1 MLLRM
6 KRILLL
12 LYLTMLCM
20 LGYSQKYAVV
30 DSEYILKKIPNYKAA
45 LEQLDKLA
53 QQYQNDVQ
61 QKFEGVDQA
70 YRAYQA
76 EKVLLTEAQKKNKEA
91 DLQQKELDANELQRK
106 YFGPEGLMIKKREEL
121 LKPFYDQIFGAVKE
135 LATDGGYSLI
145 LDKANNPS
153 VMFASP
159 KIDKSDEVLQKLGYK

>member
-1 MLLRM
+1 M

-12 LYLTMLCM
+12 TLLMTICV

-45 LEQLDKLA
+45 IEQLDKLA
-53 QQYQNDVQ
+53 QLYQKDVQ
-61 QKFEGVDQA
+61 AKFDDADQA

-76 EKVLLTEAQKKNKEA
+76 EKVLLTEVQRRNREAELQKKEF
-91 DLQQKELDANELQRK
+91 DANELQRK
-106 YFGPEGLMIKKREEL
+106 YFGPEGLMVKKREEL
-121 LKPFYDQIFGAVKE
+121 LKPFYDQIFSAVKE
-135 LATDGGYSLI
+135 LAADGNYSLI

>member
-1 MLLRM
+1 M

-12 LYLTMLCM
+12 TFLMMLCM

-53 QQYQNDVQ
+53 QLYQKDVQ
-61 QKFEGVDQA
+61 SKFDDVDQA

-76 EKVLLTEAQKKNKEA
+76 EKVLLTEAQKRNREA
-91 DLQQKELDANELQRK
+91 ELQKKELDANELQRK
-106 YFGPEGLMIKKREEL
+106 YFGPEGLMLKKREEL
-121 LKPFYDQIFGAVKE
+121 LRPFYDQVFSAVKE

>member
-1 MLLRM
+1 M
-6 KRILLL
+6 KRSLLFVFL
-12 LYLTMLCM
+12 MVLC
-20 LGYSQKYAVV
+20 LHGFSQKYAVV

-53 QQYQNDVQ
+53 EQYQKDVQ
-61 QKFEGVDQA
+61 SRFDELDQA

-76 EKVLLTEAQKKNKEA
+76 EKVLLTEAQKRTREA
-91 DLQQKELDANELQRK
+91 ELQKRELDANELQRK
-106 YFGPEGLMIKKREEL
+106 YFGPEGVMLRKREEL
-121 LKPFYDQIFGAVKE
+121 LKPFYDQIFSAVKE
-135 LATDGGYSLI
+135 LASEGSYSLI

>member
-1 MLLRM
+1 MLLS
-6 KRILLL
+6 
-12 LYLTMLCM
+12 M

-45 LEQLDKLA
+45 LEQLDKLT
-53 QQYQNDVQ
+53 QLYQKDVQ
-61 QKFEGVDQA
+61 SKFDDLDQA

-76 EKVLLTEAQKKNKEA
+76 EKVLLTEAQKRNRETE
-91 DLQQKELDANELQRK
+91 LQKKELDANELQRK
-106 YFGPEGLMIKKREEL
+106 YFGPDGLMMKKREEL
-121 LKPFYDQIFGAVKE
+121 LKPFYDQIFSAVKE

>member
-1 MLLRM
+1 MT
-6 KRILLL
+6 I
-12 LYLTMLCM
+12 CV

-45 LEQLDKLA
+45 IEQLDKLA
-53 QQYQNDVQ
+53 QLYQKDVQ
-61 QKFEGVDQA
+61 AKFDDADQA

-76 EKVLLTEAQKKNKEA
+76 EKVLLTEVQRRNREAELQKKEF
-91 DLQQKELDANELQRK
+91 DANELQRK
-106 YFGPEGLMIKKREEL
+106 YFGPEGLMVKKREEL
-121 LKPFYDQIFGAVKE
+121 LKPFYDQIFSAVKE
-135 LATDGGYSLI
+135 LAADGNYSLI

>member
-1 MLLRM
+1 MLLTFLM
-6 KRILLL
+6 
-12 LYLTMLCM
+12 MLCM

-53 QQYQNDVQ
+53 QLYQKDVQ
-61 QKFEGVDQA
+61 SKFDDVDQA

-76 EKVLLTEAQKKNKEA
+76 EKVLLTEAQKRNREA
-91 DLQQKELDANELQRK
+91 ELQKKELDANELQRK
-106 YFGPEGLMIKKREEL
+106 YFGPDGLMLKKREEL
-121 LKPFYDQIFGAVKE
+121 LKPFYDQVFSAVKE

>member
-1 MLLRM
+1 M

-12 LYLTMLCM
+12 TFLMMLCM

-53 QQYQNDVQ
+53 QLYQKDVQ
-61 QKFEGVDQA
+61 SKFDDVDQA

-76 EKVLLTEAQKKNKEA
+76 EKVLLTEAQKRNREA
-91 DLQQKELDANELQRK
+91 ELQKKELDANELQRK
-106 YFGPEGLMIKKREEL
+106 YFGPDGLMLKKREEL
-121 LKPFYDQIFGAVKE
+121 LKPFYDQVFSAVKE

>member
-1 MLLRM
+1 MLL
-6 KRILLL
+6 
-12 LYLTMLCM
+12 CM
-20 LGYSQKYAVV
+20 FGYSQKYAVV

-53 QQYQNDVQ
+53 QLYQKDVQ
-61 QKFEGVDQA
+61 TKFDDVDQA

-76 EKVLLTEAQKKNKEA
+76 EKVLLTESQKRSREA
-91 DLQQKELDANELQRK
+91 ELQKKELDANELQRK
-106 YFGPEGLMIKKREEL
+106 YFGPEGVMLKKREEL
-121 LKPFYDQIFGAVKE
+121 LKPFYDQVFSAVKE

-153 VMFASP
+153 VMFASS

>member
-1 MLLRM
+1 M
-6 KRILLL
+6 KRILFLTSLMLL
-12 LYLTMLCM
+12 SM

-45 LEQLDKLA
+45 LEQLDKLT
-53 QQYQNDVQ
+53 QLYQKDVQ
-61 QKFEGVDQA
+61 SKFDDLDQA

-76 EKVLLTEAQKKNKEA
+76 EKVLLTEAQKRNRETE
-91 DLQQKELDANELQRK
+91 LQKKELDANELQRK
-106 YFGPEGLMIKKREEL
+106 YFGPDGLMMKKREEL
-121 LKPFYDQIFGAVKE
+121 LKPFYDQIFSAVKE